1 MKRTQSLLC
10 CLLLLL
16 MCLWPAAAADMQGLH
31 TLTQNALLQLQQDT
45 PTPVFSPVGGDWVVF
60 SLARAG
66 LIQPDDTYTNG
77 YYERIVQTVRETAPS
92 VSLQNGA
99 LHPVKSTEN
108 ARLILALTAIGRD
121 PRQIGGWDLLQPFAD
136 FNWVKRQGVNAVAY
150 ALLALDSHSYEPADS
165 TIRTQCIDHLLQKQ
179 TADGGWTLYGDNADS
194 DITAIVLQGLAA
206 YRERPDVAA
215 TAARAIECLSAMQL
229 ETGGFATGDA
239 ETTESAAQVLLALC
253 AWQIDAAA
261 DARFLKDGTSVLD
274 ALLAAY
280 LPQQNAFRHRPAQP
294 NADEMATQQ
303 ATLAL
308 LAYEHFQNGQPFLF
322 DCTDVPLTADP
333 TVPEPETETTES
345 AESTK
350 ESTDATVPAETT
362 EASAVTAQPTEPA
375 PEGSGDSTKET
386 TAEKET
392 TAPAT
397 TQEAAP
403 RPAATTAPPA
413 PTADRTEATPHTG
426 DDPVVFAAIGLLALS
441 AAALALSRKKEARHA
456 S

>member
-1 MKRTQSLLC
+1 MKRTRYLLC
-10 CLLLLL
+10 CLLLLATL
-16 MCLWPAAAADMQGLH
+16 LFPAAAADTQDLH

-45 PTPVFSPVGGDWVVF
+45 PSPVFSPVGGDWIVF

-66 LIQPDDTYTNG
+66 LIQPEDAYAND
-77 YYERIVQTVRETAPS
+77 YYKRIVQTVRETAPS

-108 ARLILALTAIGRD
+108 ARLILALTAIGKD
-121 PRQIGGWDLLQPFAD
+121 PRQIGGWDLLQPFDD
-136 FNWVKRQGVNAVAY
+136 FNWIKRQGVNAVAY
-150 ALLALDSHSYEPADS
+150 ALLALDSHEYEPADAS
-165 TIRTQCIDHLLQKQ
+165 VRTQCVDYLLQTQ

-239 ETTESAAQVLLALC
+239 ETTESTAQILLALC

-261 DARFLKDGTSVLD
+261 DARFFKDGTSVLD

-294 NADEMATQQ
+294 DADEMATQQ

-308 LAYEHFQNGQPFLF
+308 LAYERLVNGQPFLF
-322 DCTDVPLTADP
+322 DCTDVPLTADIAAPEAP
-333 TVPEPETETTES
+333 TDVTELTEPPTAPA
-345 AESTK
+345 AEA
-350 ESTDATVPAETT
+350 TDPTDPA
-362 EASAVTAQPTEPA
+362 ALPTEPA
-375 PEGSGDSTKET
+375 TETKTAPADET
-386 TAEKET
+386 TADAET
-392 TAPAT
+392 TTVPASAGTPAT
-397 TQEAAP
+397 
-403 RPAATTAPPA
+403 RPAATTAAPEPP
-413 PTADRTEATPHTG
+413 ADRTEVTPHTG
-426 DDPVVFAAIGLLALS
+426 DDHAVFAAVLLLGLGT
-441 AAALALSRKKEARHA
+441 AALALSRKKEARHA